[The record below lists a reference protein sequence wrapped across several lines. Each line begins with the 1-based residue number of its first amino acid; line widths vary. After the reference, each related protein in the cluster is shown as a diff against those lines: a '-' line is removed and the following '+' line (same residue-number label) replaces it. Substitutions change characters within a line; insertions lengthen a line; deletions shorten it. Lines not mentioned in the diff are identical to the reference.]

1 MLSSAPSASCNL
13 VTGGES
19 VLNADGCR
27 LVRVL
32 TAEGWRGCGNFLN
45 TTMKFAASTDSFMN
59 DFSVACDSV

>member
-19 VLNADGCR
+19 FLNADGCR

-32 TAEGWRGCGNFLN
+32 TAEGWRGNFLN